1 MKNKTALKSII
12 KFLSKNNFYFCVE
25 TGELYNEGNGENC
38 YCADDIYQK
47 AHDAIYVAF
56 VELFG
61 GYRISTKQAL
71 TEEFQEEILN
81 LTHEKADE
89 NHYYFK
95 SMTTREAENA
105 IQEQK
110 ALKQI
115 LFERFT
121 E

>member
-1 MKNKTALKSII
+1 MNNKKALKSII
-12 KFLSKNNFYFCVE
+12 NFLSKNNFYFCVE
-25 TGELYNEGNGENC
+25 TGDLYNKGNGEKC
-38 YCADDIYQK
+38 YCADEIYQE
-47 AHDAIYVAF
+47 AHDSIYVAF

-61 GYRISTKQAL
+61 GYRIETSQAL

-81 LTHEKADE
+81 LTNEKADE
-89 NHYYFK
+89 NHYFFN
-95 SMTTREAENA
+95 SMTTREAENV

-110 ALKQI
+110 ELKQI